1 MMPCPKVV
9 QKKEDIGRWL
19 RWWIGFLEQ
28 WGPGKLISMYS
39 PSEKYDPIVK
49 MVANETG
56 LNGYLTNPTAKATAR
71 LRDYE
76 QEIRKMT
83 QFKEKMQAIQDD
95 DKNSLLEECSEYS
108 RPDQRKNHKADSEVP
123 TYDLTAGTESEE
135 ERNE

>member
-1 MMPCPKVV
+1 MPCMVV
-9 QKKEDIGRWL
+9 QKQEDIGRWL

-28 WGPGKLISMYS
+28 WGLGKLISLYS

-49 MVANETG
+49 MVANDAG
-56 LNGYLTNPTAKATAR
+56 LNGYLTNPTARATAR

-95 DKNSLLEECSEYS
+95 DKDSLLEECSEYS
-108 RPDQRKNHKADSEVP
+108 RPEQRKNHRADSEVP

-135 ERNE
+135 EGNE